1 MFVRRFRGYDL
12 DRILSIE
19 NAVFSQPFSEDTI
32 IGLLSIG
39 AVILVATVDEYVV
52 AYIQFWVKNN
62 EGHILSIA
70 CDPEYHNQGI
80 STKLMERTLEV
91 FELAQISL
99 VKLEVR
105 TSNIKAIQFY
115 KKLGFQEEYI
125 KENYYENNEN
135 AIIMSRPSHI
145 NKS

>member
-19 NAVFSQPFSEDTI
+19 NAAFSQPFSEDTI

-39 AVILVATVDEYVV
+39 AVILVATVDEYLV

-62 EGHILSIA
+62 EGHIISIA
-70 CDPEYHNQGI
+70 CDPEYRNQGI

-91 FELAQISL
+91 FELAQISI

-105 TSNIKAIQFY
+105 TSNTKAIQFY

-125 KENYYENNEN
+125 EENYYENNEN

-145 NKS
+145 KKS